1 MEFLFKLPAFEG
13 PLDLLLY
20 LVRKKRVD
28 VRDIPISQ
36 LADEFISYVE
46 QMKRLD
52 LKITSD
58 FLTTAATLMELKSKY
73 MLPSIEPKE
82 IEKLQKQK
90 EEIYRRIELYEKI
103 KNLADD
109 LKNSISKVGKRV
121 PVRLPPVPFIDEQR
135 LSKVFKSV
143 VEELKIRSN
152 VYRIRRQALNVE
164 EIMENIIATLNS
176 SQVELAEILRRGS
189 NRYQIII
196 YLLATLEL
204 VFLGKVEL
212 VEDGNNIW
220 VKRRKNGGFESAN

>member
-1 MEFLFKLPAFEG
+1 MEFLFRLPAFEG

-28 VRDIPISQ
+28 ARDIPISQ

-46 QMKRLD
+46 QMKKLD
-52 LKITSD
+52 LKLTSD
-58 FLTTAATLMELKSKY
+58 FLATAATLMELKSKY

-90 EEIYRRIELYEKI
+90 EEIYRKIELYEKI
-103 KNLADD
+103 KNLAND
-109 LKNSISKVGKRV
+109 LRNSISKVGKRV
-121 PVRLPPVPFIDEQR
+121 PVSLPPVPFIDEQR
-135 LSKVFKSV
+135 LHKVFNSV

-152 VYRIRRQALNVE
+152 VYKIRKQAFNVE
-164 EIMENIIATLNS
+164 EIMENIIATLNGA
-176 SQVELAEILRRGS
+176 QVELAEILRRGS

-212 VEDGNNIW
+212 IEDGNSIW
-220 VKRRKNGGFESAN
+220 VKRRKK